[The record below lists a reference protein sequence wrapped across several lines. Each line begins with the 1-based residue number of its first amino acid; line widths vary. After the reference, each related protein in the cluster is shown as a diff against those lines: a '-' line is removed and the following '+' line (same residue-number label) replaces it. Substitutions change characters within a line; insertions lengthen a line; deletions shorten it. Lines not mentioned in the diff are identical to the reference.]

1 MEDGARADEAHARQD
16 LRGEARGVA
25 AALGDPDG
33 QVGEEDSGD
42 TDEDV
47 RAQARG
53 LALHLALDPDGAS
66 EQHGQDELDQKIE
79 LERVEFGRDH
89 ELVPVRVRR
98 VTPLTSVMP
107 RRLCSLAALTL
118 TTALQGEK
126 APRPLSR
133 TRRWESC

>member
-16 LRGEARGVA
+16 LRGQARGVA

-66 EQHGQDELDQKIE
+66 EQHGQDELDQKLE

-89 ELVPVRVRR
+89 ELVPERVRR
-98 VTPLTSVMP
+98 VTPLTSVTP
-107 RRLCSLAALTL
+107 RRLCSWSWA
-118 TTALQGEK
+118 
-126 APRPLSR
+126 RS
-133 TRRWESC
+133 